1 MNMLL
6 TLGKKIEMKAMKDY
20 YDLYFKCNVLLLVY
34 VFENFR
40 NNSLQKLRIISK
52 SLFEHN
58 RFKLEFN
65 A

>member
-1 MNMLL
+1 
-6 TLGKKIEMKAMKDY
+6 MKAMKDY

>member
-1 MNMLL
+1 
-6 TLGKKIEMKAMKDY
+6 MKDY